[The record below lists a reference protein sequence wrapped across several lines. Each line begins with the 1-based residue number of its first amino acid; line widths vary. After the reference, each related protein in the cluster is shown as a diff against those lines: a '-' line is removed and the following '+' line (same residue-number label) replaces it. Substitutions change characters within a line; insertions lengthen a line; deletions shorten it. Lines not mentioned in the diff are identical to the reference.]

1 MKDMPEIEFPPE
13 VEEMAIKLAAFDIM
27 KQLYEDGRITKK
39 ELQFIAKKHNIPV
52 DKE

>member
-1 MKDMPEIEFPPE
+1 MKDMPEIVFPPE
-13 VEEMAIKLAAFDIM
+13 VEEIAIKLSAFDIM
-27 KQLYEDGRITKK
+27 KRLYEDGRITKK